1 MLTIF
6 TPSFNRAHTLPRLHE
21 SLKGQTDKNFEWI
34 IINDGS
40 TDNTDDIVK
49 QFIRVGAVDIVYRA
63 TRNGGKMRAVNQA
76 VKLAR
81 GEFFFIVDS
90 DDYVTSDCVEKI
102 SRAVEQVPD
111 HIGALVFRRYDL
123 EPHAENR
130 CFARYTFDASPVEA
144 YFIDKIADRAE
155 VIRTRLLAENPFPE
169 IEGEKF
175 VPEGYVWNKIGNSN
189 KFRYID
195 EPIYLFE
202 YLDDGYTRNFSKL
215 LKDNPIGCG
224 LYYRSMLSYNIPI
237 FYKMKFLVRLIQCW
251 CYQIARHKNV
261 GMPGE
266 GLRRQGDHCRP

>member
-6 TPSFNRAHTLPRLHE
+6 TSSFNRAHTLPRLHE

-40 TDNTDDIVK
+40 TDNTDDIVE

-63 TRNGGKMRAVNQA
+63 TRNGGKMRAINQA

-81 GEFFFIVDS
+81 GHFFFIVDS

-102 SRAVEQVPD
+102 SKVIAQVPD
-111 HIGALVFRRYDL
+111 YIGAIVFRRHDL
-123 EPHAENR
+123 ARHAENR
-130 CFARYTFDASPVEA
+130 CFARYTFDATPVEA

-155 VIRTRLLAENPFPE
+155 VIRTRLLAENSFPE
-169 IEGEKF
+169 IKGEKF

-215 LKDNPIGCG
+215 LENNPIGFG
-224 LYYRSMLSYNIPI
+224 LYYRSMLSYTIPF

-251 CYQIARHKNV
+251 WYRIARHKNL
-261 GMPGE
+261 GMPGKE
-266 GLRRQGDHCRP
+266 LRRQRDHCRP